1 MLYHYTSLQAFEGIL
16 REAPSDRG
24 LCFWASRYDCFGDH
38 EEYKIGVEEIKNLLP
53 KFEERLQQ
61 DRQVASSF
69 NWESIKE
76 NKMLP
81 MPYVISLTKR
91 NNNEHMWENYADHGH
106 GVVLALDETKNVS
119 FEGIP
124 HMIMLKPCLY
134 KGKNSEAELLKEI
147 ESEYFNGAFSML
159 TGPQKEIAFGVL
171 KDYPQLFVK
180 LIALY
185 LLGYVAPRFKEEEY
199 TPEEEIR
206 IIYPSQ
212 RATPEIIGFLNQ
224 LKGTSVFGIKVD
236 DLMSM
241 IEGEKLRKRDNG
253 ENVYYR
259 ELFLPSQV
267 LTKVYI
273 KDYSILSDVKTIL
286 KNKNYNNI
294 EVIK

>member
-1 MLYHYTSLQAFEGIL
+1 MLYHYTSLQTLEGTL
-16 REAPSDRG
+16 RDAPSDRG

-38 EEYKIGVEEIKNLLP
+38 KEYKVGVEAIKNLLP
-53 KFEERLQQ
+53 KFEERLQP
-61 DRQVASSF
+61 DRRVASSF
-69 NWESIKE
+69 DWESIKE

-91 NNNEHMWENYADHGH
+91 NNNEYMWENYADHGH

-134 KGKNSEAELLKEI
+134 KGKISEEELLKEI

-159 TGPQKEIAFGVL
+159 AGPQKEIAFGVL
-171 KDYPQLFVK
+171 KDYPQLFVR

-212 RATPEIIGFLNQ
+212 RATPEIIGILNQ
-224 LKGTSVFGIKVD
+224 LKGASVFGIKAD
-236 DLMSM
+236 GLMSM
-241 IEGEKLRKRDNG
+241 IEGEKLRKKDNN